1 MNHKHLTDAELAEHD
16 READHAWRAMG
27 GDVWS
32 AMKQRCY
39 NPKNKKYRLY
49 GALGVTV
56 CDLWRNSFKNFITY
70 MGPRPGPGYSIDRYP
85 NKAGNYEPGNCRW
98 ATDVEQN
105 TNRSINNELSFAG
118 KTQCISAWAR
128 ETGINYTTI
137 HERLRRGWSVKRALL
152 TPTQP
157 LLEGPG
163 A

>member
-98 ATDVEQN
+98 ATRVQQQQN
-105 TNRSINNELSFAG
+105 TSKNRMVTYEG
-118 KTQCISAWAR
+118 RTQCLREWAK
-128 ETGINYTTI
+128 EIGMGEKTLSY
-137 HERLRRGWSVKRALL
+137 RLDAGWSVHDALT
-152 TPTQP
+152 TP
-157 LLEGPG
+157 
-163 A
+163 AK